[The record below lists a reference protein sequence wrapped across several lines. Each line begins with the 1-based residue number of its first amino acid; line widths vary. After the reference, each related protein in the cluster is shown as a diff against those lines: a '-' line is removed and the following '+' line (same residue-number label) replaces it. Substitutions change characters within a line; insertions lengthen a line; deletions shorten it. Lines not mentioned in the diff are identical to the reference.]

1 MGTDMNNPKR
11 VGKIGNFAVA
21 AIEFAERVAAPVVD
35 LAIRI
40 LIGMVFFKSGLQK
53 LQDWDSTVFLF
64 QEEYKVP
71 ILSPEVAAGLGTFNE
86 LTMPI
91 LLIVGFAARLATLP
105 LIGMSLVIQFVLGAS
120 NPAYDSV
127 EHFYWLALLAVI
139 LVRGPGGLSLDHL
152 VRTKVYPAR
161 SGTLL
166 T

>member
-1 MGTDMNNPKR
+1 MDTSGLLGK
-11 VGKIGNFAVA
+11 VGPIAGSMIG
-21 AIEFAERVAAPVVD
+21 FAERVAAPVVD

-40 LIGMVFFKSGLQK
+40 LIGMVFFRSGLQK
-53 LQDWDSTVFLF
+53 LEDWDSTVFLF

-71 ILSPEVAAGLGTFNE
+71 ILPPEVAAGLGTFNE

-91 LLIVGFAARLATLP
+91 LLIVGLAARLATLP
-105 LIGMSLVIQFVLGAS
+105 LIGMTLVIQFVLGAS

-139 LVRGPGGLSLDHL
+139 LVRGPGALSLDRL
-152 VRTKVYPAR
+152 VRAKFYPER
-161 SGTLL
+161 SGSVL